1 MEIILHAHH
10 ADVSD
15 SLRTQAEQAMQRLAS
30 RVTSAVKALVR
41 FVGDGSTRRVEIV
54 LRSARHGELFAQAD
68 ARAFA
73 PALAVAVQRLE
84 AQVVRSRRSR
94 RSRGR
99 AQGGFSDGG
108 NAG

>member
-15 SLRTQAEQAMQRLAS
+15 SLRAQAERALERLAG
-30 RVTSAVKALVR
+30 RAARAVKALVR
-41 FVGDGSTRRVEIV
+41 FVGDGPTRRVEIV
-54 LRSARHGELFAQAD
+54 LHSARHGALFAQAD

-84 AQVVRSRRSR
+84 TQVARARRVRRAP
-94 RSRGR
+94 RGGAPR
-99 AQGGFSDGG
+99 GEGRDG
-108 NAG
+108 